1 MRSWRY
7 SKARSRRKA
16 KDGLK
21 RHPGVLAMRDENF
34 GGIID
39 VDESELTFPTPG
51 ARPKGS
57 GKESS
62 IRS

>member
-1 MRSWRY
+1 
-7 SKARSRRKA
+7 
-16 KDGLK
+16 
-21 RHPGVLAMRDENF
+21 MRDENF

-51 ARPKGS
+51 GRPKGS